1 MAKRGEIKNIS
12 KVLEDVISQ
21 KHFKVGIDNLRVQE
35 AWVKTMGE
43 NIQKYTY
50 GVKFKKGK
58 LYIKLKSSVLKEELI
73 FEKNKVIT
81 LINLDLFNNFSGLAN
96 VLINLDLFITVSNST
111 AHLAS
116 ALGVKTIFIK
126 PESHASFHYWNYEDG
141 KSSCHLHNSNSEMM
155 HDSLV

>member
-12 KVLEDVISQ
+12 KVLEDFVSQ

-50 GVKFKKGK
+50 NVKFKNGK

-73 FEKNKVIT
+73 FEKIKVIK
-81 LINLDLFNNFSGLAN
+81 LINQELGKEYIKE
-96 VLINLDLFITVSNST
+96 LI
-111 AHLAS
+111 
-116 ALGVKTIFIK
+116 IK
-126 PESHASFHYWNYEDG
+126 
-141 KSSCHLHNSNSEMM
+141 
-155 HDSLV
+155 

>member
-50 GVKFKKGK
+50 SVKFKRGI

-73 FEKNKVIT
+73 FEKNKVIK
-81 LINLDLFNNFSGLAN
+81 LINTELGKEYVKDL
-96 VLINLDLFITVSNST
+96 VLN
-111 AHLAS
+111 
-116 ALGVKTIFIK
+116 
-126 PESHASFHYWNYEDG
+126 
-141 KSSCHLHNSNSEMM
+141 
-155 HDSLV
+155 

>member
-1 MAKRGEIKNIS
+1 MVKRGEIKNIS

-50 GVKFKKGK
+50 SVKFKKGI

-73 FEKNKVIT
+73 FEKNKVIK
-81 LINLDLFNNFSGLAN
+81 LINAELGKEYVKDL
-96 VLINLDLFITVSNST
+96 VLN
-111 AHLAS
+111 
-116 ALGVKTIFIK
+116 
-126 PESHASFHYWNYEDG
+126 
-141 KSSCHLHNSNSEMM
+141 
-155 HDSLV
+155 

>member
-1 MAKRGEIKNIS
+1 MAKRGEIKDIS

-50 GVKFKKGK
+50 SVKFKRGI

-73 FEKNKVIT
+73 FEKNKVIK
-81 LINLDLFNNFSGLAN
+81 LINAELGKEYVKDL
-96 VLINLDLFITVSNST
+96 VLN
-111 AHLAS
+111 
-116 ALGVKTIFIK
+116 
-126 PESHASFHYWNYEDG
+126 
-141 KSSCHLHNSNSEMM
+141 
-155 HDSLV
+155 